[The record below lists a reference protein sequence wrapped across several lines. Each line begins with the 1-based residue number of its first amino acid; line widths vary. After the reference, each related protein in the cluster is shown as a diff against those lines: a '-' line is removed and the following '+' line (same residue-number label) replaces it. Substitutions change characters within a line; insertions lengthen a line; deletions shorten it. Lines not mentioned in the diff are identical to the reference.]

1 MNEPYAPR
9 ATAGPASDDAIELA
23 LYRAMTI
30 RRISRRQLL
39 EAAARV
45 GPVAALAPI
54 LAACSSAATPQPSV
68 APPASVPPPPSAPA
82 SAIAASLAPPSAAPT
97 PVPSPES
104 EVIIYNWDAYIG
116 EKTVKQFQDATGIK
130 VHYEKFPDAA
140 TMIAKIRIDG
150 KGGGYDVAYPTSV
163 EIPNLVKDGIIQP
176 LNLGLIPNAT
186 NLGEQWQNPGYDANN
201 AHSMPYMWW
210 TTGYCWNG
218 DKIKED
224 LTSWESLWD
233 EKYKGRLM
241 MLDDFRE
248 VFAVAAFRLGLD
260 PNTRSDADLD
270 QMATLLQQQKPLVRT
285 YTTDDI
291 GTMISGQTDIAHAW
305 SGDVYQMYTD
315 VPNVKYVIPKEGAVR
330 GSDTMVVTSGAP
342 HPVAANLWINFNL
355 DAKISA
361 ANTNFIG
368 YMGPNAAAMQYID
381 KKILNDPTV
390 NPDIALLDKLV
401 ELLQLGLDEDKYTQR
416 WNALKA

>member
-1 MNEPYAPR
+1 MN
-9 ATAGPASDDAIELA
+9 GPVARPGPIRPADDLELA
-23 LYRAMTI
+23 FYRALVERGIT
-30 RRISRRQLL
+30 RRQLL
-39 EAAARV
+39 ETAAKI
-45 GPVAALAPI
+45 GPLAALAPI
-54 LAACSSAATPQPSV
+54 LAACGASATPQPSV
-68 APPASVPPPPSAPA
+68 APSASAPGSVAPSA
-82 SAIAASLAPPSAAPT
+82 SASAAPT
-97 PVPSPES
+97 PIPSPEG

-116 EKTVKQFQDATGIK
+116 ENTIAEFEDATGIK

-163 EIPNLVKDGIIQP
+163 EVPGLLKDGIIQP
-176 LNLGLIPNAT
+176 LIPELITNAKNLGP
-186 NLGEQWQNPGYDANN
+186 QWQSPGYDANN

-210 TTGYCWNG
+210 TTGFCWDG
-218 DKIKED
+218 AKIPGD

-233 EKYKGRLM
+233 AAYSGKLA
-241 MLDDFRE
+241 MLDDSRE

-260 PNTRSDADLD
+260 PNTTSEADLD
-270 QMATLLQQQKPLVRT
+270 RMVALLEEQKPLVRT
-285 YTTDDI
+285 YTTDHI
-291 GTMISGQTDIAHAW
+291 NTMINGQAIISHTW
-305 SGDVYQMYTD
+305 SGDVYQMYDD
-315 VPNVKYVIPKEGAVR
+315 VPEVRYVIPKEGAVR

-355 DAKISA
+355 DAKVSA
-361 ANTNFIG
+361 ANTNYIG
-368 YMGPNAAAMQYID
+368 YMGPNAAAMEFID
-381 KKILNDPTV
+381 PAILEDPNV